1 MQNYYQ
7 ILGVSV
13 SATEAEIKTAF
24 KKLAM
29 QFHPDRNP
37 GSKFHEDHYKTITQA
52 YENLIDSEKRT
63 IYDLK
68 LVFGMM
74 DEPSR
79 PNPPRQGPTTAPPPH
94 VYRGAQTGR
103 TQSRQG
109 EPTSNKTQT
118 VKDQGFS
125 NFQKVGN
132 VVLVVA
138 ALIMLGLWLHSLRSR
153 YSAEQAISTGN
164 YDIALSY
171 DSTNAM
177 ALFVLGMQKA
187 KQNDNTAAIDYLS
200 KAITNSANP
209 DVRMLYERGKLYF
222 NDKNYPLAYPDF
234 IAVSKIEPKF
244 DTIWLKLGDI
254 AMLHLKDYDKA
265 QEFYSSGLE
274 LNSNFYEC
282 YLGKGVA
289 YYNSGNVDAGMEA
302 LNSATYVNKLRPES
316 YYFRAYCKLAKNNTD
331 GACTDFKLSYDLGYK
346 KAQAA
351 FDSLCTQTN

>member
-37 GSKFHEDHYKTITQA
+37 GSKFHEEHYKTITQA

-74 DEPSR
+74 DEPKTTAPR
-79 PNPPRQGPTTAPPPH
+79 PGPTTAPPPH
-94 VYRGAQTGR
+94 VYRGAQAGR
-103 TQSRQG
+103 AQYRQSEANSRPS
-109 EPTSNKTQT
+109 ETI
-118 VKDQGFS
+118 KDQGFS

-132 VVLVVA
+132 IVLVVA
-138 ALIMLGLWLHSLRSR
+138 ALIMLGLWLYSLRSR

-171 DSTNAM
+171 DSTNSM

-187 KQNDNTAAIDYLS
+187 KLNDNATAITYLS
-200 KAITNSANP
+200 KAIYHSPNP
-209 DVRMLYERGKLYF
+209 DVRMFYERGKLYF
-222 NDKNYPLAYPDF
+222 KSKDYPQAYSDF
-234 IAVSKIEPKF
+234 MAVSKIEPKF
-244 DTIWLKLGDI
+244 DTVWLKLGDI

-265 QEFYSSGLE
+265 QEFYSNGLE

-289 YYNSGNVDAGMEA
+289 YYNSGNMDASLEA
-302 LNSATYVNKLRPES
+302 LNSASYISKLRPET
-316 YYFRAYCKLAKNNTD
+316 YYFRAYCKLAKKNTD
-331 GACTDFKLSYDLGYK
+331 GACSDFKLSYDLGYQ
-346 KAQAA
+346 KAQVA